1 MARLRVAHQFHP
13 VIAYGDAIGN
23 DAFELQRLF
32 WASDVRSDLF
42 AWEAKPEVRALV
54 RDWHDLERLASQK
67 DALLLIHHS
76 MGNDVLSEV
85 AKLPQRK
92 AIVYHNIT
100 PGSYFTGLND
110 HAQRYSDLGREQ
122 LKELAKVAE
131 FGFADSE
138 FNRQELEAAGLA
150 KTAVVPILYDWEQF
164 DVTPDPVVARRLA
177 DERTSILV
185 VGQILPQK
193 AVHDV
198 IAAFARYREGD
209 RGAHLYLVGSTAMS
223 GAYLGRL
230 TRQVEEAGL
239 REDVT
244 FTGSVN
250 AEQLV
255 AYYRGATALLTLSDH
270 EGFCVPLIEAM
281 RSRLPIVANAAG
293 AIPETLGDAGILIEE
308 KSPDRVAAALERAV
322 HDSATREDLIARGE
336 RRLEDFS
343 RARVRERLAQAL
355 ALGDLELPAE
365 RKRKMVVLSSDQ
377 RCGIHHYAL
386 AVCGGLRAQGHQV
399 TFVGVRHLDNVD
411 LVNKLKYIRDDVETI
426 LIEHEAGIFSDIPF
440 VRALFDLK
448 RRGFPIVLSMHEL
461 EPEKFHHYRRLSH
474 ALHYRPRYGGLL
486 EALRLPW
493 VALRLADWFMRYRAI
508 VSLMGALPERLI
520 VHSRRSARWLELLTR
535 HEHKRDEFPLVV
547 MPLEDTDLP
556 KDQSEKRALRRRL
569 GLPEDGF
576 VFVSPGFF
584 FARKRYKEVIRALPD
599 SATLVLSGTRSDWEP
614 RYFDEVLEVAR
625 EKKNVVINTDYDTMG
640 DFVAASDCVVLFYED
655 VFQSAV
661 VTQAVW
667 AGLPCIFSDAEGFS
681 PYHGAG
687 LVVRDTGELAD
698 AMREIQ
704 KPDVYARIVRR
715 VRILRRL
722 LSPERNAERYIAGIG
737 RKA

>member
-1 MARLRVAHQFHP
+1 MTRLRTAHQFHP
-13 VIAYGDAIGN
+13 VIAYGDAVGN

-42 AWEAKPEVRALV
+42 AWEAKAEVKALV
-54 RDWHDLERLASQK
+54 RDWRDLERLPK

-76 MGNDVLSEV
+76 MGNDVLGEV

-100 PGSYFTGLND
+100 PGSYFAGLND
-110 HAQRYSDLGREQ
+110 HARRYSELGREQ

-138 FNRQELEAAGLA
+138 FNRQELEAAGIA
-150 KTAVVPILYDWEQF
+150 KTAVVPILYDWEAF
-164 DVTPDPVVARRLA
+164 DVTPDPVVTRRLA
-177 DERTSILV
+177 DERTAILV

-223 GAYLGRL
+223 ASYLGRL
-230 TRQVEEAGL
+230 TRQVEDAGL
-239 REDVT
+239 ADDVT

-250 AEQLV
+250 IEQLV
-255 AYYRGATALLTLSDH
+255 AYYRGATAFLTLSDH

-293 AIPETLGDAGILIEE
+293 AIPETLGDAGILLDD
-308 KSPDRVAAALERAV
+308 KSPARVAEALERV
-322 HDSATREDLIARGE
+322 VRDRDTREDLIARGE

-343 RARVRERLAQAL
+343 RERVRDRLKDAL
-355 ALGDLELPAE
+355 ALGGYELPDE

-377 RCGIHHYAL
+377 RCGIHHYSL
-386 AVCGGLRAQGHQV
+386 AVCRGLRARGHQV
-399 TFVGVRHLDNVD
+399 TFVGVRHLDTED
-411 LVNKLKYIRDDVETI
+411 LYKKLKYIRDDVETI
-426 LIEHEAGIFSDIPF
+426 LIEHEAGIFRDVPF
-440 VRALFDLK
+440 VRALFDLR
-448 RRGFPIVLSMHEL
+448 RRGFPLVLSLHEL

-486 EALRLPW
+486 EVLRMPW
-493 VALRLADWFMRYRAI
+493 VALRMSDWFVRYRTVLA
-508 VSLMGALPERLI
+508 LMGAFPERLT

-535 HEHKRDEFPLVV
+535 HEDKRDEFPLIV
-547 MPLEDTDLP
+547 MPLEDTELP
-556 KDQSEKRALRRRL
+556 KDAGEKRELRARL
-569 GLPEDGF
+569 GLPADKF
-576 VFVSPGFF
+576 IFVSPGFF
-584 FARKRYKEVIRALPD
+584 FARKRYKEVIRALPED
-599 SATLVLSGTRSDWEP
+599 ALLVLSGTRSEWEP
-614 RYFDEVLEVAR
+614 RYFDEVMEAAR
-625 EKKNVVINTDYDTMG
+625 GKANVIVNTDYDTMG
-640 DFVAASDCVVLFYED
+640 DYVAASDCVVLFYED

-687 LVVRDTGELAD
+687 MVVRDTGELAD

-704 KPDVYARIVRR
+704 QADVYERLVRT

-737 RKA
+737 RKG